1 MNESDSSVLQVQKGR
16 KGADFALGLPLWL
29 IAPPVYFASLSDE
42 EIDKTQSETRGSPS
56 MWLVIGPI
64 TDWHTSG

>member
-29 IAPPVYFASLSDE
+29 IVPPVYFASLSDE
-42 EIDKTQSETRGSPS
+42 EIDKTQSETRGIA
-56 MWLVIGPI
+56 VR
-64 TDWHTSG
+64 